1 MQIFMIVVA
10 LHFSEHLVQIWQLWV
25 LGWPRPQ
32 CMGLLG
38 LAYPWLMRS
47 EWLHY
52 GHALFMLIGFA
63 VFRPSMVGKA
73 LIWCNRPIAYKKIKG
88 LGFETAGS

>member
-1 MQIFMIVVA
+1 LFQNQRVQIYMKKFVYLLNSRWHYVGMQIFMIVVA

-47 EWLHY
+47 EWFFLST
-52 GHALFMLIGFA
+52 GQKM
-63 VFRPSMVGKA
+63 
-73 LIWCNRPIAYKKIKG
+73 
-88 LGFETAGS
+88 

>member
-1 MQIFMIVVA
+1 MIVVA

-47 EWLHY
+47 EWFFLST
-52 GHALFMLIGFA
+52 GQKM
-63 VFRPSMVGKA
+63 
-73 LIWCNRPIAYKKIKG
+73 
-88 LGFETAGS
+88 